1 MFAPTLG
8 ELARQTRLIDGK
20 RLEEILRVQRQN
32 YLDGDFRRLGEILI
46 DHDVASRPSVRAL
59 LARQGISIVEC
70 ELCETRYNALMFRG
84 AGTCLRCGRRLNPSD
99 DHAPLTVED
108 AISGGGPQAD
118 RLLAEYRQRN
128 PRLGRYEVLGE
139 VGRGGMGV
147 IYKAWDADLHR
158 FVALKFLKPAHDMPS
173 DEDRER
179 FRREARAVAR
189 LRHEHIV
196 QAHAIE
202 EHSGLVFMAMDFV
215 PGVSL
220 ELLSRRG
227 ALPADQLI
235 GIGAKIARAL
245 HYAHEAGIVHRDVKP
260 GNIVIDRASN
270 PFLVDF
276 GIAKNRSESTSLTTE
291 GEILGSLAYMA
302 PEYITKGSAALD
314 RRCDVYGL
322 GVSLYEALSGKLP
335 YGEEEDERLVMR
347 ILKEPPAPLGQVK
360 ANLTPGLEAV
370 VMRAI
375 AKDREAR
382 YATASMLADDLEAV
396 MRGGPAALEESQR
409 RRGEAPPPEPPP
421 ARSGRLGASS
431 SKRNETLSPRVAS
444 GPQRPLPAG
453 APRKGESAPRL
464 DAFERAGEAV
474 VDGRGAVEQPGAP
487 AAGRGVG
494 LLAPILGG
502 VALLLF
508 AVAAGGLVLWRKAEA
523 RLDETQ
529 EQLRLLSVQMAGTEL
544 AAGEALER
552 AGDLVGAEERYS
564 LAARLAA
571 PGDPAPFEAR
581 ARLRERRGDTRGALD
596 DRVEADMRRSR
607 TGE

>member
-8 ELARQTRLIDGK
+8 ELARQTRLVDGK
-20 RLEEILRVQRQN
+20 RLDEILRFQRQN
-32 YLDGDFRRLGEILI
+32 YLDGDFRRLGEILV
-46 DHDVASRPSVRAL
+46 DHDVGSRPAVRAL

-84 AGTCLRCGRRLNPSD
+84 AGTCLRCGRRLNASD

-128 PRLGRYEVLGE
+128 PRLGRYEILGE

-158 FVALKFLKPAHDMPS
+158 FVALKFLKPAHDLPS

-215 PGVSL
+215 AGVSL
-220 ELLSRRG
+220 ELLTRRG
-227 ALPADQLI
+227 ALPPDQLL

-322 GVSLYEALSGKLP
+322 GVALYEALSGKLP

-347 ILKEPPAPLGQVK
+347 ILKEPPTPLGQLK
-360 ANLTPGLEAV
+360 AGLAPGVEAV

-382 YATASMLADDLEAV
+382 YATASHLADDLEAV
-396 MRGGPAALEESQR
+396 LRGGAAALEESQR
-409 RRGEAPPPEPPP
+409 KRGEVPPPEPPL
-421 ARSGRLGASS
+421 ARSGRLGTSS
-431 SKRNETLSPRVAS
+431 SKRNETLSARNKSGTQRPASS
-444 GPQRPLPAG
+444 GPQRKA
-453 APRKGESAPRL
+453 ESGPRL
-464 DAFERAGEAV
+464 DAFEKAGEVV
-474 VDGRGAVEQPGAP
+474 VDGP
-487 AAGRGVG
+487 AAQPEAQVEARGLG
-494 LLAPILGG
+494 LAVPILAG
-502 VALLLF
+502 VALLLL
-508 AVAAGGLVLWRKAEA
+508 ALAAGGLALWRKAEA

-529 EQLRLLSVQMAGTEL
+529 EQVRALSAQLAESEL
-544 AAGEALER
+544 AAGAAFER
-552 AGDLVGAEERYS
+552 SGDLVSAEERYS
-564 LAARLAA
+564 RAARLAA
-571 PGDPAPFEAR
+571 PTDPAPFEAR

-596 DRVEADMRRSR
+596 DLDQADKRRALGS
-607 TGE
+607 E